1 MKNLKN
7 YLVERNYLYGM
18 CQMTGYMPEN
28 EDLFYKLD
36 WDNIKD
42 LFQKIKD
49 LWKEDKLSFRKAYK
63 YVTELELFINW
74 KGRMYNDYPDLMD
87 EKNNN
92 ETFWKVREKM
102 HDFNMSK
109 FDYWTDEGKYYFQTI
124 D

>member
-18 CQMTGYMPEN
+18 CQMTDYMPEN

-36 WDNIKD
+36 WDNIKE
-42 LFQKIKD
+42 LFQKVKD

-63 YVTELELFINW
+63 YITELELFINRKW
-74 KGRMYNDYPDLMD
+74 RMYNEYPDLMD

-92 ETFWKVREKM
+92 MTFWKVWEKM
-102 HDFNMSK
+102 HDFNCSK
-109 FDYWTDEGKYYFQTI
+109 FDYNTEEGKYYFNTI

>member
-1 MKNLKN
+1 MKNLQH
-7 YLVERNYLYGM
+7 YLTERNYLYGM

-42 LFQKIKD
+42 LFQKTKD
-49 LWKEDKLSFRKAYK
+49 LWKQDKLSFRKAYK
-63 YVTELELFINW
+63 YITELELFINW
-74 KGRMYNDYPDLMD
+74 KGRMYNDYPNLMD

-92 ETFWKVREKM
+92 ETFWKVWEKM

-109 FDYWTDEGKYYFQTI
+109 FDYETEEGKYYFQTI

>member
-1 MKNLKN
+1 MKNLQK
-7 YLVERNYLYGM
+7 YLTERNYLYGM

-63 YVTELELFINW
+63 YITELELFINW

-92 ETFWKVREKM
+92 ETFWRVWEKM

-109 FDYWTDEGKYYFQTI
+109 FDYSTEEWKYYFQSI